1 MISQSLRKRSRELG
15 RRRFHPWTR
24 RRWSKKMAE
33 FATTGASQ
41 LARANEKNEER
52 TTVLGVSSARLVAVG
67 NNDDGRWLGS

>member
-1 MISQSLRKRSRELG
+1 
-15 RRRFHPWTR
+15 
-24 RRWSKKMAE
+24 MAE